1 MTSAMHADNPV
12 SDFERVGGT
21 PAVIAV
27 VDQFYD
33 RVVADPELES
43 FFRTVDMS
51 NLRRHQV
58 QLISQVLGG
67 PVTYE
72 GGDLKDAHAGLDIE
86 PEHFQRV
93 AVHLVGTL
101 QDAQVDND
109 IIERVGGV
117 LAATERDIVTT
128 GS

>member
-1 MTSAMHADNPV
+1 MTSATHTNIPG

-27 VDQFYD
+27 VDEFYD
-33 RVVADPELES
+33 RVVSDPELEV
-43 FFRTVDMS
+43 FFRTVDLT

-67 PVTYE
+67 PVTYD
-72 GGDLKDAHAGLDIE
+72 GSDLKVAHADLAIE
-86 PEHFQRV
+86 PQHFQRV
-93 AVHLVGTL
+93 ATHLVATL
-101 QDAQVDND
+101 QSAEVDAD

-117 LAATERDIVTT
+117 LAAAEPDIVTA